1 MWATALTI
9 GAFVSLLAALGYVA
23 SAARKLEAT
32 LGVLL
37 QRQSEEQRRLQRELD
52 RVRATVVPGC

>member
-1 MWATALTI
+1 MWAPALTI
-9 GAFVSLLAALGYVA
+9 GVFVSLLAALGYVA
-23 SAARKLEAT
+23 SAARNLEAT